1 MKVKLNSDV
10 DSQTQSCSNSDEEGT
25 NSLCDNH
32 FIVVKLEDEDPETE
46 MDLSIFAPVESSECE
61 DEDELSDSSG
71 ASIWRKKSIRERDNQ
86 EDSASLEKVA
96 SSRSLKGRRKS
107 RQTFLAEQRH
117 NQSLECSAANRDM
130 NVGLPSEDHTF
141 HRAVPPSDSAR
152 GPAEMSEL
160 DTAISPLAA
169 MEPPVFPNAPV
180 QSKSVVGE
188 DQQNILLEVL
198 NHCRFLH
205 SAVQRLEQKI
215 DRQMSN
221 ESSYERSSAKLKN
234 GPKRDAE
241 DRQLSWS
248 LSQQLDPPVQR
259 NPRWIPPWKRGLDR
273 ADLQQADNS
282 SLQSGKPPG
291 GGRGRGRGRGRRGR
305 SSRSQRQSQTPDPA
319 SLVSKPNG
327 DEIRTASTDDPQ
339 VCQVMK
345 NGSQANTG
353 SKRQQKRKKTLAQV
367 DEEKIELEKMPN
379 NKEATLEVQVDN
391 KVMIGSPLRKVW
403 ILLSVYK
410 EVFKA
415 VEPQK
420 AVVPVLHALFPIST
434 LSCSAVTG
442 NPAKGIQ
449 QLDPNKIE
457 ALREFLAEMYPQFD
471 VGVRGV
477 SWAQCLGVINNVTK
491 DLKKKAEKTSHLP
504 TEVCDTRSDCSY
516 SGGSDTRTLC
526 NMTC

>member
-1 MKVKLNSDV
+1 MKVHSDAG
-10 DSQTQSCSNSDEEGT
+10 SQTQSCSSSDEEGS
-25 NSLCDNH
+25 NSLCDNQ

-61 DEDELSDSSG
+61 DEDEDELSDSSG
-71 ASIWRKKSIRERDNQ
+71 VSSWRKKSTRERASDNQ
-86 EDSASLEKVA
+86 EDSAALEKVS
-96 SSRSLKGRRKS
+96 SSRSLKGQRKS
-107 RQTFLAEQRH
+107 RRTSLAEQRH
-117 NQSLECSAANRDM
+117 KQSLDCSAANRDM
-130 NVGLPSEDHTF
+130 NVGLLSEDHTF

-152 GPAEMSEL
+152 GPAEMSGL
-160 DTAISPLAA
+160 DTGLSPLAA

-205 SAVQRLEQKI
+205 AAVQRLEEKI

-234 GPKRDAE
+234 GSKRGASLPAE
-241 DRQLSWS
+241 EGQLSWS
-248 LSQQLDPPVQR
+248 LAQRLDPPVQR

-273 ADLQQADNS
+273 ADLQQAVNS
-282 SLQSGKPPG
+282 SLQSDKPPG
-291 GGRGRGRGRGRRGR
+291 SRRGRGRGRGRGC
-305 SSRSQRQSQTPDPA
+305 SSRSQRHSQTPDPA
-319 SLVSKPNG
+319 SLMSKPSG
-327 DEIRTASTDDPQ
+327 DEIVTASTDDPQ
-339 VCQVMK
+339 LCQIMK

-367 DEEKIELEKMPN
+367 DKEKIELEKMPN
-379 NKEATLEVQVDN
+379 NKEATLELQGDN

-403 ILLSVYK
+403 IPLSVYK
-410 EVFKA
+410 EVFKQ
-415 VEPQK
+415 VDPQK

-449 QLDPNKIE
+449 QLNPNKIE
-457 ALREFLAEMYPQFD
+457 ALREFLAEMFPQFD

-477 SWAQCLGVINNVTK
+477 SWAQCLGVINNITK
-491 DLKKKAEKTSHLP
+491 DLNKKAEKNITSANRGL
-504 TEVCDTRSDCSY
+504 
-516 SGGSDTRTLC
+516 
-526 NMTC
+526 